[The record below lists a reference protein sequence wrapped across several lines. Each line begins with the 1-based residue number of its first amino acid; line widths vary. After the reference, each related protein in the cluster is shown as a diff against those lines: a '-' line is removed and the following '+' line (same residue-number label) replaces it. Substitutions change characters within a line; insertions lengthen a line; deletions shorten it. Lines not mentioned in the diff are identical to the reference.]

1 MGGSL
6 APSRGGSISPE
17 AHMADLSVVTPDYF
31 EILVVRELRKV
42 GFEVTAVRV
51 HRRAELPEPERGF
64 VVELLA
70 LLSRPPWRKHAL
82 IACRR
87 QEGPIAREVVDS
99 LKARLRDA
107 AADVALLFS
116 TVEFAPDALAASR
129 EGGVGLLR
137 VVDGHSV
144 FDASGW
150 GPTGHYPA
158 WLPAYLAQVVDRD
171 GAGQVRT
178 RLLEAGRAELILDQW
193 QDSAQTGRDGPG

>member
-1 MGGSL
+1 
-6 APSRGGSISPE
+6 
-17 AHMADLSVVTPDYF
+17 MADLSVVTPDYF